1 MYTSRN
7 YKSYIKLRW
16 DNKYEE
22 LGKDITLEKLK
33 ERRREDVLY
42 YRQLNFRFRIW
53 FKALKLWMINKMIEN
68 GYMTEDGVYI
78 L

>member
-1 MYTSRN
+1 MYTSRD

-22 LGKDITLEKLK
+22 LGKDVTIEELK
-33 ERRREDVLY
+33 ERRKEDVLY

-53 FKALKLWMINKMIEN
+53 FKALKLWMVNKMIEN